1 MGVHVLLIL
10 NPPPTSLPVPSL
22 WVIPETMQLEKTYT
36 HQQTT
41 QIFVYLSLIKFISS
55 MNFGLYIKNRSGAIE
70 STTVTYKVNIVD
82 FRQY

>member
-1 MGVHVLLIL
+1 
-10 NPPPTSLPVPSL
+10 
-22 WVIPETMQLEKTYT
+22 
-36 HQQTT
+36 
-41 QIFVYLSLIKFISS
+41 